1 VFPFSLIR
9 VHPLLS
15 ALIRVPYPF
24 YRPRGKVRLLS
35 LSPAIPRGGVMTGSE
50 PDSTPKWTILEA
62 LERRVLGVLVE
73 KAKTTP
79 DVYPLS
85 LNGLRNGCNQKNNRY
100 PQLQVEED
108 AVEDALDSLRKK
120 GAVAVIE
127 GMGRV
132 EKYRHLAKDWFGIE
146 KEELAVMTELLL
158 RGAQTVGELR
168 VRAAR
173 MEPIKGLDELAP
185 VLESLARK
193 KLIVYLSPPGRGA
206 VVTHN
211 LYHERELD
219 KVRRDAATEFGGSAE
234 PVTAPAAVAPPRPA
248 PVAAP
253 LPDGR
258 GSNAPA
264 ASPIA
269 NEQIAELRRELTEI
283 RIDFSASISEL
294 QAELAE
300 LKRQL
305 GA

>member
-1 VFPFSLIR
+1 
-9 VHPLLS
+9 
-15 ALIRVPYPF
+15 
-24 YRPRGKVRLLS
+24 
-35 LSPAIPRGGVMTGSE
+35 MTGSE
-50 PDSTPKWTILEA
+50 AESTPKWTILEA

-85 LNGLRNGCNQKNNRY
+85 LNALRNGCNQKNNRY
-100 PQLQVEED
+100 PQMQVEED

-120 GAVAVIE
+120 GAVVVIE

-168 VRAAR
+168 GRAAR

-219 KVRRDAATEFGGSAE
+219 KVRRDAATEFGSSAE
-234 PVTAPAAVAPPRPA
+234 PGSTPAPVAPPRPI
-248 PVAAP
+248 VAAP
-253 LPDGR
+253 LSDGR
-258 GSNAPA
+258 GSNAPVSTP
-264 ASPIA
+264 SPIA
-269 NEQIAELRRELTEI
+269 SEQIAELKRELAEI
-283 RIDFSASISEL
+283 RIDFSAAISEL
-294 QAELAE
+294 QADLAE

>member
-1 VFPFSLIR
+1 
-9 VHPLLS
+9 
-15 ALIRVPYPF
+15 
-24 YRPRGKVRLLS
+24 
-35 LSPAIPRGGVMTGSE
+35 MTGSE
-50 PDSTPKWTILEA
+50 PESTPKWTILEA

-100 PQLQVEED
+100 PQMQVEED

-132 EKYRHLAKDWFGIE
+132 EKYRHLAKDWFGVE

-168 VRAAR
+168 GRAAR

-211 LYHERELD
+211 LYQERELD
-219 KVRRDAATEFGGSAE
+219 KVRRDAATEFGSSAE
-234 PVTAPAAVAPPRPA
+234 PVTT
-248 PVAAP
+248 P

-258 GSNAPA
+258 GSNAPVA
-264 ASPIA
+264 PQRPIASSPQPTASTPSPIA
-269 NEQIAELRRELTEI
+269 AEQIAELRRELAEI
-283 RIDFSASISEL
+283 RIDFSAAISEL
-294 QAELAE
+294 QADLAE